1 MTLGY
6 EEFSFKLNSIPKGE
20 PLYDIIK
27 SRAINLE
34 QIKDKEERKYWRE
47 LKSAN
52 KIPDIFLPTEVVRN
66 ELKTELSKGGKIDG
80 KLNWIYG

>member
-6 EEFSFKLNSIPKGE
+6 EEFTMKINSIPKNE

-34 QIKDKEERKYWRE
+34 SIKDKDERKYWRE
-47 LKSAN
+47 LKNAN
-52 KIPDIFLPTEVVRN
+52 KIPDIYIPTETIRN
-66 ELKTELSKGGKIDG
+66 ELKKEVGKVKVD
-80 KLNWIYG
+80 